1 MQLVE
6 LPVDFARRYPHE
18 LSGGEKQRVGLCRA
32 MVLGPPVFLLDETFG
47 ALDPITRNEL
57 HGEFRRL
64 QKSEARTIVMVTH
77 DLREAVSLADQ
88 IVVMHEGR
96 IVQSGPSDEGGTTI
110 RSGRYARLF

>member
-1 MQLVE
+1 
-6 LPVDFARRYPHE
+6 
-18 LSGGEKQRVGLCRA
+18 
-32 MVLGPPVFLLDETFG
+32 
-47 ALDPITRNEL
+47 
-57 HGEFRRL
+57 
-64 QKSEARTIVMVTH
+64 MVTH